1 MTVIFSTLTFSILGW
16 YKTRQWFFGTP
27 SLQCTVH
34 GTKQDSKFWHPVA
47 MRCAFSIFQH
57 GTKQDSDSWHPVAM
71 RCAFSILVWY
81 KTYWYF
87 STPSQCVVHSPL
99 KYNTQ
104 QDSDFLAPRRNALCI
119 LHFSMVQNKTVIFST
134 CHNVFSTLVWHKTR
148 QWFFLAPRRNA
159 LCILHCTTDN
169 NLSIPQ

>member
-1 MTVIFSTLTFSILGW
+1 
-16 YKTRQWFFGTP
+16 
-27 SLQCTVH
+27 
-34 GTKQDSKFWHPVA
+34 
-47 MRCAFSIFQH
+47 
-57 GTKQDSDSWHPVAM
+57 M

-99 KYNTQ
+99 KYKTQ

-148 QWFFLAPRRNA
+148 QWFFFSTPSQCVVHSPLYNRQQSEYPTVIYCA
-159 LCILHCTTDN
+159 LSTYGLHRSNNRQLLQHPVAMRCALFSHDSTEQVFCTSTEGLN
-169 NLSIPQ
+169 QPGANIALWSSKRAMQKQKN